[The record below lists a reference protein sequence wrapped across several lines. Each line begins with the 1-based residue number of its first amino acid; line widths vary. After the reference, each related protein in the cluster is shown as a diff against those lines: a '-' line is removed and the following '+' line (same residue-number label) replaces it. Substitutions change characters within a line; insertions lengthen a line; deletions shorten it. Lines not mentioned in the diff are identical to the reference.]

1 MQIPSFCSMIL
12 LSALLSYLL
21 VLSQATPSIA
31 TLAPRRPSPPRFGFQ
46 PRGGGISL
54 AWLRHLQ
61 VIPISWA
68 EEPYTVQFNTRNGYL
83 SLKLDDECV
92 LHVQACNF
100 DAIVEVFSGERPYGR
115 EMISLMAGQGR
126 LVNRRVD
133 LFADDAINLFL
144 LAEGQAWSM
153 AMLDIEQDPLRPFLS
168 APPLVPFLFTQTLS
182 SRHDQFLSNYTPD
195 RIMLRVGDAL
205 SLHLAI
211 SPAGTLL
218 IEQKLPLALE
228 ILVLRGEL
236 GVVDIWISG
245 ISLQPRDVL
254 LVLLRG
260 ADVVR
265 TEWCI
270 CFAELARQLNA
281 QSHDLQAVQS
291 MLESH
296 SGRCIRFYLMTRI
309 QATE

>member
-1 MQIPSFCSMIL
+1 MCRFFSMIL

-21 VLSQATPSIA
+21 VLSQATSSIA
-31 TLAPRRPSPPRFGFQ
+31 ALASRRPSPPRFGF
-46 PRGGGISL
+46 RLGEGGISL
-54 AWLRHLQ
+54 TWLRHLQ
-61 VIPISWA
+61 VILIFRA
-68 EEPYTVQFNTRNGYL
+68 EEPYAVQFNTRCGYL
-83 SLKLDDECV
+83 SLELDDECV

-100 DAIVEVFSGERPYGR
+100 DAIVEVFSEERPYGH
-115 EMISLMAGQGR
+115 EMIGLMAGQGR

-133 LFADDAINLFL
+133 LFADDTITLFL
-144 LAEGQAWSM
+144 LAEDRAWSM
-153 AMLDIEQDPLRPFLS
+153 ATLEIEQDPPGPFLS
-168 APPLVPFLFTQTLS
+168 VPPPAPFLFTQTLS
-182 SRHDQFLSNYTPD
+182 SRHDRFLRNYTPD
-195 RIMLRVGDAL
+195 RIMLRIGDSL
-205 SLHLAI
+205 SLHLAS

-228 ILVLRGEL
+228 VLVLRGEL
-236 GVVDIWISG
+236 GVVDVWISG
-245 ISLQPRDVL
+245 ISLQPGDVL

-265 TEWCI
+265 TEGCI

-291 MLESH
+291 ILESH
-296 SGRCIRFYLMTRI
+296 SGSCIRFYLATRI